1 MSEVELRMPQVTDGV
16 ALNRLVAAS
25 PPLDGNSVYCNLLQC
40 GHFAGTGVA
49 ALENGELVGFV
60 SGYQLPGQPH
70 VWFVWQV
77 VVAERMRGQG
87 LAKKMLKHV
96 LARPALAGVRHI
108 HTSITPG
115 NQASHATFAS
125 LAKDLN
131 CPVSASP
138 WLESDIHFAGLHD
151 PEHLIDVGPFK
162 IQ

>member
-1 MSEVELRMPQVTDGV
+1 MSLIQLREPRVTDGV

-25 PPLDGNSVYCNLLQC
+25 PPLDSNSVYCNLLQC
-40 GHFAGTGVA
+40 GHFASTGVA
-49 ALENGELVGFV
+49 AVENDELVGFV

-70 VWFVWQV
+70 IWFVWQV
-77 VVAERMRGQG
+77 VVAEQARGQG

-115 NQASHATFAS
+115 NQASHGTFAS
-125 LAKDLN
+125 LAKDLQ
-131 CPVSASP
+131 CPVSTSP

-151 PEHLIDVGPFK
+151 PEHLIDVGPFNF
-162 IQ
+162 Q